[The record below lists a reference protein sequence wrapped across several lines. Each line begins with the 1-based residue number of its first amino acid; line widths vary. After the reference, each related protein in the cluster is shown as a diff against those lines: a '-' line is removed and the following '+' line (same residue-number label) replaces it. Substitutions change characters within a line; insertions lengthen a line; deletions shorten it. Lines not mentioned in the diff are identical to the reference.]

1 MSEMFPIKVT
11 EDSLKLDFNVYVG
24 SETGPFKG
32 VHFRGLNETPIY
44 KNILALEHL
53 VPSCYITAMN
63 WADVEE
69 NNIMLATINGNICVY
84 ESRKL
89 KNFNRC
95 LPTDTKH
102 GRIMGVSEYEGAH
115 LTAFDSGVVKNW
127 VDDEKDQLLLDAGK
141 NLKVM
146 LHSQTDRKVIATGGS
161 ENQLRL
167 WDLNEKKCTFE
178 AKNIRPDELQL
189 RVGVDVSGITFLSNN
204 RNLATCSKYGFANIY
219 NPGSQRRPV
228 ISTKVPD
235 NAFSCITTAPNENH
249 VVVGSGVGNILLID
263 LRKTNKIVSKY
274 KGCSGCV
281 TAIACH
287 KTEPYIVSLSL
298 DRCLRVHNLNT
309 TALVHKVHMVSP
321 LNFLLVRSDF
331 SFEKSPSAAAEDM
344 VAVESDSEDIFKDL
358 EKVEDK
364 PRKKRKLTN
373 A

>member
-1 MSEMFPIKVT
+1 
-11 EDSLKLDFNVYVG
+11 
-24 SETGPFKG
+24 
-32 VHFRGLNETPIY
+32 
-44 KNILALEHL
+44 
-53 VPSCYITAMN
+53 MN

-89 KNFNRC
+89 KHFNRC

-127 VDDEKDQLLLDAGK
+127 VDDEKNQLLLDAGK

-146 LHSQTDRKVIATGGS
+146 LHSQSDRK
-161 ENQLRL
+161 
-167 WDLNEKKCTFE
+167 
-178 AKNIRPDELQL
+178 IRPDELQL

-298 DRCLRVHNLNT
+298 DRYLRVHNLNT

-331 SFEKSPSAAAEDM
+331 SFEKSPSAPAEDI

>member
-1 MSEMFPIKVT
+1 MSEMCPIKVT
-11 EDSLKLDFNVYVG
+11 EDSLKLDFHVYVG

-32 VHFRGLNETPIY
+32 VHFQGLNETPIY
-44 KNILALEHL
+44 KNILALEQL
-53 VPSCYITAMN
+53 IPSCYITAMN
-63 WADVEE
+63 WSDVEE
-69 NNIMLATINGNICVY
+69 NNIMLARINGDICIY

-89 KNFNRC
+89 KHFNRC

-102 GRIMGVSEYEGAH
+102 GRIVGVSEYEGSR

-127 VDDEKDQLLLDAGK
+127 VDEEKDQLLLDAGK

-146 LHSQTDRKVIATGGS
+146 VHSQTDRNVIATGGH

-204 RNLATCSKYGFANIY
+204 RNLATCSKYGFLAAVLATFC
-219 NPGSQRRPV
+219 SSTCARRTKLLA
-228 ISTKVPD
+228 STKAV
-235 NAFSCITTAPNENH
+235 A
-249 VVVGSGVGNILLID
+249 VVSQPSL
-263 LRKTNKIVSKY
+263 
-274 KGCSGCV
+274 V
-281 TAIACH
+281 TRLSHI
-287 KTEPYIVSLSL
+287 IVSLSL
-298 DRCLRVHNLNT
+298 DRYLRVHNLNT

-331 SFEKSPSAAAEDM
+331 SFEKSPSAATEDI

-373 A
+373 VVIKFIGAIK